1 MRQQGLNAYRR
12 TEVQSRTP
20 IELVVM
26 LYDGALRFVAVA
38 QDALRRRDIPARRE
52 ATSRLLAIV
61 SELQSTLDLE
71 RGGEVAARLDG
82 LYDYVTRRILD
93 VTAHNDEAAL
103 DEVRRLLETLRDGWQ
118 ALARTATIDPM
129 VAAVAARP
137 AGPQTLE
144 QTR

>member
-129 VAAVAARP
+129 VAAVAART